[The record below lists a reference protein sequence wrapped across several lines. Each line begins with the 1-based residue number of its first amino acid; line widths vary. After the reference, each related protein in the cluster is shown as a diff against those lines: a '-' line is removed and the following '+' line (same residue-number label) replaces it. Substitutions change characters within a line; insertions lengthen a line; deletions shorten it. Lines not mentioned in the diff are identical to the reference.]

1 VLPAI
6 GFPVALD
13 GDRAA
18 ELITADLLVGEN
30 GLPLAI
36 RFVR

>member
-1 VLPAI
+1 M
-6 GFPVALD
+6 ALN

-18 ELITADLLVGEN
+18 EQITADLLVGEN